1 MTSTISKNPF
11 SLYRGSDIS
20 DKWYFDMKDE
30 TNELLQSI
38 QLLEITVVELED
50 EKIKLIDF
58 LESEFHKTKDTL
70 ILNIKRDVHNNR
82 LNKLIKY
89 PENCLTKLRLDKFI
103 ELLKREELINNKLL
117 ESYKKSYDNSRK
129 ILQREI
135 SNEELRKTI
144 IFFNKNIYYNIDKYL
159 DVNTNEHNKR
169 LRKLDGFII
178 NLLVR
183 SSMKT
188 SPFSFLTK
196 TGTLNK
202 NYTPDKLVNV
212 EINHSL
218 MYRILIE
225 YLRNDEDSIKKV
237 PVLVSR
243 FGVKDSKILFIT
255 QENVKQSKKI
265 FETRDRFIEFPLDI
279 KLIDFLK
286 KSENKVLYYEDF
298 EKYLKDN
305 ALYEDNEFDVYKS
318 LVKYKILIQK
328 IAVENKRYLI
338 PEIIKFLKKYDI
350 CTKLS
355 QSLLDIED
363 NREKFETASVSD
375 RLQIWS
381 NIDNSVKSLCA
392 ELPSFDTDLLYEDV
406 IFPIYKNDENNVKEN
421 IEFSKDFFEGLLD
434 LILLFDV
441 NIRYK
446 FEVAHIFKNI
456 YGSNEVNLY
465 DSNLLNNVFFSPFR
479 YFVPYFKNMN
489 YRYKN
494 GVSPEVKILDD
505 IKEEFLDCFD
515 NLIKNDESSIDI
527 GSIIKKF
534 SNKIPKYIKDN
545 NEYSVTLFYQL
556 MGEDIVLNDVYDG
569 QEKFLSR
576 FKDFFK
582 NINLDPDYK
591 EYIFKNYTNKNYY
604 EVTDLFGFNGGIH
617 ERTYDKKFNLNIGYQ
632 RFIDESCD
640 GIEDFKVKYD
650 EKTKRVIFLDK
661 ENIESKICY
670 KSSLVPIF
678 LPGIL
683 SVFLLMFQSGR
694 LNFDINHFCRGKK
707 HVNRIYL
714 DNVIISREKWILN
727 INEIQNV
734 VQNSKTDMDLYLN
747 IRKYFIETG
756 LPKKFFLKKFREEE
770 EFLLI
775 KPMFIDIEVPL
786 IMKTF
791 VSQISNYFEKD
802 ASFYIEEVLPE
813 FQGNLT
819 EYMVEYTIDK

>member
-30 TNELLQSI
+30 TNELIQSI

-50 EKIKLIDF
+50 EKIKLIAF

-135 SNEELRKTI
+135 SDEELRKTI

-159 DVNTNEHNKR
+159 DVNTNDHNKR

-196 TGTLNK
+196 TGTLSK
-202 NYTPDKLVNV
+202 NYTPEKLVNV

-305 ALYEDNEFDVYKS
+305 NLYENNEFDVYKS

-350 CTKLS
+350 CPKLS
-355 QSLLDIED
+355 ESLLYIED
-363 NREKFETASVSD
+363 NREKFETASVSE

-406 IFPIYKNDENNVKEN
+406 IFPIYKNDEKNVKEN

-515 NLIKNDESSIDI
+515 NLIKNDESCIDI

-556 MGEDIVLNDVYDG
+556 MGEDIILNDVYDG

-813 FQGNLT
+813 FQGSLT

>member
-20 DKWYFDMKDE
+20 DQWYFDMKDE
-30 TNELLQSI
+30 TNELIQSI

-50 EKIKLIDF
+50 EKLKLIDF

-89 PENCLTKLRLDKFI
+89 PENCLTKLRLNKFI

-159 DVNTNEHNKR
+159 DVNTNDHNKR

-196 TGTLNK
+196 TGTLSK

-225 YLRNDEDSIKKV
+225 YLRNDEDAIKKV

-305 ALYEDNEFDVYKS
+305 ALYENNEFDVYKS

-350 CTKLS
+350 CPKLS
-355 QSLLDIED
+355 ESLLDIED
-363 NREKFETASVSD
+363 NREKFETASVSE
-375 RLQIWS
+375 RLKIWS

-406 IFPIYKNDENNVKEN
+406 VFPIYKNDENNVKEN
-421 IEFSKDFFEGLLD
+421 IEFSKGFFEGLLD

-446 FEVAHIFKNI
+446 FEVASIFKNI
-456 YGSNEVNLY
+456 YGSSEVNLY
-465 DSNLLNNVFFSPFR
+465 DSNLLNNVFFNPFR
-479 YFVPYFKNMN
+479 HFVQYFKNMN

-494 GVSPEVKILDD
+494 GFSPEVKILDD

-515 NLIKNDESSIDI
+515 NLIQNDESCIDI

-617 ERTYDKKFNLNIGYQ
+617 ERTYNKKFNLNIGYQ

-650 EKTKRVIFLDK
+650 EKTKRIIFLDK

-734 VQNSKTDMDLYLN
+734 VQNSKTDIDLYLN
-747 IRKYFIETG
+747 IRNYFTKTG

-791 VSQISNYFEKD
+791 VSQISNYFEKE

>member
-50 EKIKLIDF
+50 EKTKLIAF

-135 SNEELRKTI
+135 SDEELRKTI

-196 TGTLNK
+196 TGTLSK

-225 YLRNDEDSIKKV
+225 YLRNDEDAIKKV

-265 FETRDRFIEFPLDI
+265 FETRDRFIEFPLDV

-305 ALYEDNEFDVYKS
+305 SLYEDNEFDVYKS

-338 PEIIKFLKKYDI
+338 PEIIKFLKIYDI

-355 QSLLDIED
+355 ESLLDIED

-515 NLIKNDESSIDI
+515 NLIKNDESCIDI

-661 ENIESKICY
+661 KNIESKICY

-727 INEIQNV
+727 INEMQNI

-747 IRKYFIETG
+747 IRKYFIEIG

>member
-50 EKIKLIDF
+50 EKIKLIAF

-135 SNEELRKTI
+135 SDEELRKTI

-159 DVNTNEHNKR
+159 DVNTNDHNKR

-196 TGTLNK
+196 TGTLSK

-286 KSENKVLYYEDF
+286 KNESKVLYYEDF
-298 EKYLKDN
+298 EKYLKDKG
-305 ALYEDNEFDVYKS
+305 LYEDNEFDVYKS

-328 IAVENKRYLI
+328 ITVENKRYLI
-338 PEIIKFLKKYDI
+338 PEIIKFFKKYDI
-350 CTKLS
+350 CPKLS
-355 QSLLDIED
+355 ESLLDIED
-363 NREKFETASVSD
+363 NREKFETASVSE

-406 IFPIYKNDENNVKEN
+406 IFPIYKNDEKNVKEN
-421 IEFSKDFFEGLLD
+421 IEFSKDFFEELLD

-479 YFVPYFKNMN
+479 HFVPYFKNMN

-515 NLIKNDESSIDI
+515 NLIKNNEHCIDI

-556 MGEDIVLNDVYDG
+556 MGEDIVLNGVYDG

-714 DNVIISREKWILN
+714 DTVIISREKWILN

-770 EFLLI
+770 EFLLV
-775 KPMFIDIEVPL
+775 KPMFIDIEIPL

>member
-20 DKWYFDMKDE
+20 DQWYFDMKDE
-30 TNELLQSI
+30 TSELIQSI

-50 EKIKLIDF
+50 EKLKLIDF

-89 PENCLTKLRLDKFI
+89 PENCLTKLRLNKFI

-159 DVNTNEHNKR
+159 DVNTNDHNKR
-169 LRKLDGFII
+169 LRKLDSFII

-196 TGTLNK
+196 TGTLSK

-225 YLRNDEDSIKKV
+225 YLRNDEDAIKKV

-350 CTKLS
+350 CPKLS
-355 QSLLDIED
+355 ESLLDIED
-363 NREKFETASVSD
+363 NREKFETASVSE
-375 RLQIWS
+375 RLKIWS

-406 IFPIYKNDENNVKEN
+406 VFPIYKNDENNVKEN
-421 IEFSKDFFEGLLD
+421 IEFSKGFFEGLLD

-446 FEVAHIFKNI
+446 FEVASIFKNI
-456 YGSNEVNLY
+456 YGSSEVNLY

-494 GVSPEVKILDD
+494 GFSPEVKILDD

-515 NLIKNDESSIDI
+515 NLIQNDENCIDI

-617 ERTYDKKFNLNIGYQ
+617 ERTYNKKFNLNIGYQ

-650 EKTKRVIFLDK
+650 EKTKRIIFLDK

-734 VQNSKTDMDLYLN
+734 VQNSKTDIDLYLN
-747 IRKYFIETG
+747 IRNYFTKTG

-791 VSQISNYFEKD
+791 VSQISNYFEKE